1 MSYPVGNTG
10 VSYAQK
16 TITTP
21 TTPALA
27 GSALAT
33 DAFTL
38 AAGQIGIIQNQ
49 AAFALYVR
57 YGGVASDTSYH
68 YVLPACSVAKDGTSP
83 ALVVDSWIGKVS
95 VFPSSGT
102 SSYAANV
109 IS

>member
-16 TITTP
+16 TITT
-21 TTPALA
+21 TPVLA
-27 GSALAT
+27 GNTIAT

-38 AAGQIGIIQNQ
+38 AAGQIGILQNQ
-49 AAFALYVR
+49 ATTALYVR
-57 YGGVASDTSYH
+57 YGGAASLSAYH
-68 YVLPACSVAKDGTSP
+68 YVIPACVVIKDGTSP
-83 ALVVDSWIGKVS
+83 ALVIDSWIGVVS
-95 VFPSSGT
+95 VFPASGT